1 VRDTSYIN
9 YKSDNCCICYI
20 SYKSDIRYIHDISCI
35 NDIHIND
42 IRYFNSF
49 ISNIGDNIYIYICDI
64 NYVS

>member
-1 VRDTSYIN
+1 MRDTSYIN

-20 SYKSDIRYIHDISCI
+20 SYKSDIRYIRDISCI

-49 ISNIGDNIYIYICDI
+49 ISNIGDNIYIYVI
-64 NYVS
+64 